1 MYKKLVPLT
10 YAQHQHLKL
19 NPLVDFDFASGMHL
33 AALTVH
39 EFMRAA
45 AIYPIVFIPDGDT
58 YKPVALT
65 GLQPQENVF
74 VNSDGQW
81 QASYIPASIRR
92 YPFALVKTPT
102 DGEYSIYLDAES
114 TNLKVSEGEAIFAAE
129 DEFSEPFTKLTEML
143 KEHQVSDVL
152 TQDFCQRLQ
161 QLGLLAP
168 LKIGYQIGDQGHN
181 LEGCYVINEQAF
193 NELAEVDFAQFKER
207 GYLPAIYA
215 QGISMGQVERLVA
228 LKQQQSSAPK
238 PAIH

>member
-1 MYKKLVPLT
+1 MYKNLVPLT
-10 YAQHQHLKL
+10 YEQHKDLKL
-19 NPLVDFDFASGMHL
+19 NPLTDFGFAKQMHL

-45 AIYPIVFIPDGDT
+45 AIYPIIFIPDGDA
-58 YKPVALT
+58 YKPVALI
-65 GLQPQENVF
+65 GLQPEENLF
-74 VNSDGQW
+74 LDADDRW

-102 DGEYSIYLDAES
+102 EGEFSIYLDAES
-114 TNLKVSEGEAIFAAE
+114 NNLKETEGEAIFE
-129 DEFSEPFTKLTEML
+129 EKDQFSESFTKLTEML
-143 KEHQVSDVL
+143 KEHQISDVL

-161 QLGLLAP
+161 DLDLLAP

-181 LEGCYVINEQAF
+181 LEGCFVLNEQAF
-193 NELAEVDFAQFKER
+193 NELSDDDFAEFRQR

-215 QGISMGQVERLVA
+215 QGISMGQVERLIG
-228 LKQQQSSAPK
+228 LKQKQSTEPK

>member
-10 YAQHQHLKL
+10 YKQHKDLKL
-19 NPLVDFDFASGMHL
+19 NPLVDFGFAKDMHL

-45 AIYPIVFIPDGDT
+45 AIYPIVFIPDGDG

-74 VNSDGQW
+74 LDANGQW

-102 DGEYSIYLDAES
+102 EGEFSIYLDAENE
-114 TNLKVSEGEAIFAAE
+114 NLKESEGLDIFTDKDQFS
-129 DEFSEPFTKLTEML
+129 DEFTKLTEML
-143 KEHQVSDVL
+143 KEHQISDVL

-161 QLGLLAP
+161 DLELLAP

-181 LEGCYVINEQAF
+181 LEGCLVINEQAF
-193 NELAEVDFAQFKER
+193 NELCDDDFDQFKQS
-207 GYLPAIYA
+207 GYLPAVYA
-215 QGISMGQVERLVA
+215 QGISMGQVERLVG
-228 LKQQQSSAPK
+228 LKQQQASEPK